1 LTLSTTTNKATFA
14 GSGTTGPF
22 SFTFP
27 FYDDADLAVYKVVD
41 GVPSLLTITTDY
53 TVSGAGEETGG
64 SVTTVEAVAVGES
77 LVVMRD
83 LTLTQA
89 VDLVNQGAFYADTL
103 EEVFDRLT
111 MFCQQ
116 LNEALSRTIKL
127 PIGSTADTDS
137 LADNMLIVASGEADI
152 RTVAD
157 NIADVNTVA
166 DNIVDV
172 GIVADNVVDVTN
184 FSDVYLGAAASDP
197 ATRTDGSALQAGD
210 MYFNTVTKVLMV
222 YDGVSA
228 WSDSHAPVPLL
239 VDEDELNFS
248 DVTTADVST
257 SMHGLCPKAPNDT
270 AKFLRGDATWAA
282 LPSIVAVHSATL
294 TTRQSI
300 TSVIPLDNTIP
311 QKTEG
316 TEVLTVT
323 FTPTSA
329 TNKLIFM
336 LRVAWGL
343 QTAAAASAIMAL
355 FQDDTAGALDAAV
368 LSNLP
373 KSSGVLYGTSTPVFV
388 MDAGT
393 TSETT
398 FKIRAGLSSN
408 PGSNYLYINGDNSIS
423 PFFGGVCHTS
433 ITVLE
438 VKA

>member
-1 LTLSTTTNKATFA
+1 MTLSTTTNKASFA

-27 FYDDADLAVYKVVD
+27 FYDDDDLAVYKVVD

-53 TVSGAGEETGG
+53 TVSGAGETTGG
-64 SVTTVEAVAVGES
+64 SVTTVDTVDEGET

-83 LTLTQA
+83 LTLTQL
-89 VDLVNQGAFYADTL
+89 VDLVNQGDFYADTL
-103 EEVFDRLT
+103 EEVFDRVT

-116 LNEALSRTIKL
+116 LKEQLDRTIKL
-127 PIGSTADTDS
+127 PIGSTTDTDS
-137 LADNMLIVASGEADI
+137 LADNMLIVASDEADI
-152 RTVAD
+152 GTVAD

-166 DNIVDV
+166 DNIADV
-172 GIVADNVVDVTN
+172 GIVADNVADVTN

-239 VDEDELNFS
+239 VDEDELNLS

-257 SMHGLCPKAPNDT
+257 TKHGLCPKAPDDT
-270 AKFLRGDATWAA
+270 KQFLRGDATWAA

-294 TTRQSI
+294 TTRKDI
-300 TSVIPLDNTIP
+300 TTVIPLDDTIP
-311 QKTEG
+311 QISEG
-316 TEVLTVT
+316 SEVFTVT
-323 FTPTSA
+323 LTPTSA
-329 TNKLIFM
+329 TNKLVFLVDLTWMMNIS
-336 LRVAWGL
+336 
-343 QTAAAASAIMAL
+343 AASAACVAL
-355 FQDDTAGALDAAV
+355 FQDSTVNAIAAKV
-368 LSNLP
+368 LGYASAA
-373 KSSGVLYGTSTPVFV
+373 LYGESVMVFS
-388 MDAGT
+388 MAAGT

-398 FKIRAGLSSN
+398 FKVRAGLSSN
-408 PGSNYLYINGDNSIS
+408 PGSHHLYINGNNSIS
-423 PFFGGVCHTS
+423 PFFGGKCISS

>member
-1 LTLSTTTNKATFA
+1 MTLSTTTNKASFA

-27 FYDDADLAVYKVVD
+27 FYDDDDLAVYKVVD

-53 TVSGAGEETGG
+53 TVSGAGETTGG
-64 SVTTVEAVAVGES
+64 SVTTVDTVDEGET

-83 LTLTQA
+83 LTLTQL
-89 VDLVNQGAFYADTL
+89 VDLVNQGDFYADTL
-103 EEVFDRLT
+103 EEVFDRVT

-116 LNEALSRTIKL
+116 LKEQLDRTIKL
-127 PIGSTADTDS
+127 PIGSTTDTDS
-137 LADNMLIVASGEADI
+137 LADNMLIVASDEADI
-152 RTVAD
+152 GTVAD

-166 DNIVDV
+166 DNIADV
-172 GIVADNVVDVTN
+172 GIVADNVADVTN

-239 VDEDELNFS
+239 VDEDELNLS

-257 SMHGLCPKAPNDT
+257 TKHGLCPKAPDDT
-270 AKFLRGDATWAA
+270 KQFLRGDATWAA

-294 TTRQSI
+294 TTRRSI
-300 TSVIPLDNTIP
+300 TSVIPLDETIP

-316 TEVLTVT
+316 TKVLTVT

-368 LSNLP
+368 LSYL
-373 KSSGVLYGTSTPVFV
+373 STGTLYGTSTPVFV

-408 PGSNYLYINGDNSIS
+408 PGSNYLYINGNNSIS
-423 PFFGGVCHTS
+423 QFFGGVCHTS

>member
-127 PIGSTADTDS
+127 PIGSTVDTDS
-137 LADNMLIVASGEADI
+137 LADNMLIVASNEADI
-152 RTVAD
+152 GTVAD

-300 TSVIPLDNTIP
+300 TSVIPLDDTIP

-368 LSNLP
+368 LSNL
-373 KSSGVLYGTSTPVFV
+373 SSGALYGTSTPVFV

-408 PGSNYLYINGDNSIS
+408 PGSNYLYINGNNSIS

>member
-1 LTLSTTTNKATFA
+1 MTLSTTTNKATFA

-22 SFTFP
+22 TFTFP
-27 FYDDADLAVYKVVD
+27 FYDDADLAVYKVVS
-41 GVPSLLTITTDY
+41 GVPTLLTITTDY
-53 TVSGAGEETGG
+53 TVSGAGETTGG
-64 SVTTVEAVAVGES
+64 SVTTVAEVAVGET

-116 LNEALSRTIKL
+116 LKEGLDRTIKL
-127 PIGSTADTDS
+127 PIGSTTDTDS

-152 RTVAD
+152 VTVAD

-184 FSDVYLGAAASDP
+184 FADVYQGAKASDP
-197 ATRTDGSALQAGD
+197 ATRNDSSALQAGD
-210 MYFNTVTKVLMV
+210 MYFNTGSKMLLV
-222 YDGVSA
+222 YDGADWV
-228 WSDSHAPVPLL
+228 DSHAPVPFT
-239 VDEDELNFS
+239 VYEDDLDLS

-257 SMHGLCPKAPNDT
+257 TEHGFCPKAPNDT

-282 LPSIVAVHSATL
+282 LPAIVAVHSATR

-311 QKTEG
+311 QNTEG
-316 TEVLTVT
+316 TEVLTIT

-336 LRVAWGL
+336 LRVAWDL
-343 QTAAAASAIMAL
+343 QAAAAVSAVMAL
-355 FQDDTAGALDAAV
+355 FQDNTAGALDAAV
-368 LSNLP
+368 LSYLT
-373 KSSGVLYGTSTPVFV
+373 SGVLYGTSTPVFV

-398 FKIRAGLSSN
+398 FKLRAGLSSN
-408 PGSNYLYINGDNSIS
+408 PGGNYLYINGNNSIS

>member
-1 LTLSTTTNKATFA
+1 MTLATTTNKATFQ

-27 FYDDADLAVYKVVD
+27 FYDDADLAVYKVVS
-41 GVPSLLTITTDY
+41 GVPSLLAITTDY
-53 TVSGAGEETGG
+53 TVAGAGEETGG
-64 SVTTVEAVAVGES
+64 SVTTVAAVAVGET

-83 LTLTQA
+83 LTLNQLT
-89 VDLVNQGAFYADTL
+89 DLVNGGSFYADTI

-127 PIGSTADTDS
+127 PIGSTVDTDS
-137 LADNMLIVASGEADI
+137 LADNMLIVASNEADI
-152 RTVAD
+152 GTVAD

-228 WSDSHAPVPLL
+228 WSDSHAPVPFTVYEADL
-239 VDEDELNFS
+239 DFS
-248 DVTTADVST
+248 DITTADVSI
-257 SMHGLCPKAPNDT
+257 SEHGLCPKAPNDT

-282 LPSIVAVHSATL
+282 LPAIVAVHSATL
-294 TTRQSI
+294 TTRMDI
-300 TSVIPLDNTIP
+300 TSVIPFDNTIP
-311 QKTEG
+311 QNTEG
-316 TEVLTVT
+316 TEVFTVT
-323 FTPTSA
+323 LTPTAA
-329 TNKLIFM
+329 TNKLIFLIDLTWM
-336 LRVAWGL
+336 MNISSAC
-343 QTAAAASAIMAL
+343 AAVVAL
-355 FQDDTAGALDAAV
+355 FQDTTADALDATV
-368 LSNLP
+368 LGYASA
-373 KSSGVLYGTSTPVFV
+373 SLYGANVVSFS
-388 MDAGT
+388 MAAGT
-393 TSETT
+393 KSETT
-398 FKIRAGLSSN
+398 FKVRAGLSSN
-408 PGSNYLYINGDNSIS
+408 PSNHHLYINGNNSIN
-423 PFFGGVCHTS
+423 PFFGGKCVSS